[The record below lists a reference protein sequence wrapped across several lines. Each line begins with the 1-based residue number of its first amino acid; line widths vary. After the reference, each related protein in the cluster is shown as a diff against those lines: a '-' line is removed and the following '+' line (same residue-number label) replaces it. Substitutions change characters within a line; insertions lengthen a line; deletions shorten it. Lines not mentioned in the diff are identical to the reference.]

1 MARPKLMRGMTPMEL
16 MRRAEVNAATASVPS
31 VFRAAWMMMTPMAMT
46 EVWKPMGRP
55 VRRRRQLRAR
65 PRWRKSPLVKW
76 SHGTLK
82 TIKPAH
88 SRADMPWEST
98 VARAAPPTPM
108 PNDRIKSRSRKMLSV
123 QAMMRKKSGDRLSP
137 RAVMVLER
145 ILKSRVTPTPHM
157 VISR

>member
-1 MARPKLMRGMTPMEL
+1 
-16 MRRAEVNAATASVPS
+16 
-31 VFRAAWMMMTPMAMT
+31 
-46 EVWKPMGRP
+46 
-55 VRRRRQLRAR
+55 
-65 PRWRKSPLVKW
+65 
-76 SHGTLK
+76 
-82 TIKPAH
+82 
-88 SRADMPWEST
+88 MPWEST